1 MILTFV
7 KFWPEMCILVA
18 CDDGQ
23 MDPTFDHSG
32 LVLMLIQKVMFFS
45 STRVLDI
52 VVKLKEGI
60 MLLALFVPFLM
71 LRLLLASL
79 VIDRMSDWSLPFCGD
94 AATIN
99 YQQWSKKYDS
109 CIIHAKYGKLHGE
122 KV

>member
-1 MILTFV
+1 
-7 KFWPEMCILVA
+7 
-18 CDDGQ
+18 
-23 MDPTFDHSG
+23 
-32 LVLMLIQKVMFFS
+32 
-45 STRVLDI
+45 
-52 VVKLKEGI
+52 

-79 VIDRMSDWSLPFCGD
+79 VIDRMSDWSIHFCGD

-99 YQQWSKKYDS
+99 YQHGAKKNDS

>member
-1 MILTFV
+1 MAKLTLRPIIV
-7 KFWPEMCILVA
+7 
-18 CDDGQ
+18 G
-23 MDPTFDHSG
+23 FD
-32 LVLMLIQKVMFFS
+32 VDTDVDVFFS
-45 STRVLDI
+45 TRDLDI
-52 VVKLKEGI
+52 VVKSEEGI

-79 VIDRMSDWSLPFCGD
+79 VIDRMSDWSLHFCGD

-109 CIIHAKYGKLHGE
+109 CIIHAKYGKLHDE